1 MWPRLS
7 LVFVAAL
14 LLAAVAPPA
23 AAQSGAAGLQ
33 RGYMWEARKGNQ
45 SIVLFGT
52 LHVGRPDFYPL
63 PGAKMKRLQ
72 DAAVI
77 AVEADVSQAQKV
89 GPVVQQLAFYPPGE
103 PGLDTRID
111 PALKKRIEPL
121 LARTGIAPEQAW
133 RMKPWMLAN
142 TLTMLNLAQLGYN
155 PAFASEAFL
164 YAFAGSNGKTLAEV
178 EGLELQ
184 LKLFN
189 DASLATQMDFLQ
201 QAVKGIESGEA
212 EKEARGIVAA
222 WENGDTA
229 AAERLLAQVSK
240 SGTPAER
247 FVKEQL
253 FEGRHPKMVA
263 EIEKLAAA
271 GKPAVVA
278 VGALH
283 FFGPQ
288 GILDMLKQRGWT
300 ITPVK

>member
-1 MWPRLS
+1 MFARSLLS
-7 LVFVAAL
+7 FVSAL
-14 LLAAVAPPA
+14 LLAAVAAPA
-23 AAQSGAAGLQ
+23 AAQSGAAGPQ
-33 RGYMWEARKGNQ
+33 RGYMGEARKGNQ

-63 PGAKMKRLQ
+63 PDAKMRRLQ

-89 GPVVQQLAFYPPGE
+89 GPVVQQLAFYPEGE

-121 LARTGIAPEQAW
+121 LARAGIPPEQAW
-133 RMKPWMLAN
+133 RMRPWMLAN
-142 TLTMLNLAQLGYN
+142 TLTMLNIAQLGYN

-164 YAFAGSNGKTLAEV
+164 YAFAAGNGKTLAEI

-184 LKLFN
+184 LKLFS
-189 DASLATQMDFLQ
+189 DAPLATQMDFLQ

-212 EKEARGIVAA
+212 EKEVRGVVAA
-222 WENGDTA
+222 WENGDVA
-229 AAERLLAQVSK
+229 AAGRLLAQVSK

-253 FEGRHPKMVA
+253 FEGRHPRMVA
-263 EIEKLAAA
+263 EIEKLAAG

-283 FFGPQ
+283 YFGPK
-288 GILDMLKQRGWT
+288 GLLEMLKQRGWT
-300 ITPVK
+300 ITQIK